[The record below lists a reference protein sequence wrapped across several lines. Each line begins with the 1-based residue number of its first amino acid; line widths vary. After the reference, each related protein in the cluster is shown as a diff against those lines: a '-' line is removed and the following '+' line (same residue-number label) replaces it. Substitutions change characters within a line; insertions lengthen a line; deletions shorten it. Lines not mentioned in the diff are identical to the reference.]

1 MKRIPRAVLI
11 AAGLVAMASI
21 VGGGIVFAQTSSAS
35 SPMGNLTA
43 LTSQAGAA
51 SNQSDYIAQLAGHL
65 GISVQALQ
73 TAISATNMDELKKA
87 VDSGA
92 ITQAQADK
100 ISAALQAG
108 NTFFFGGHGPRT
120 PGAPGGPAGPGHRGP
135 FFGGINDAVGSVAT
149 FLGVT
154 PAQLRTEL
162 EGGKSL
168 ADVATA
174 HGKTRDELKAHL
186 TTQANTRLDKAVAD
200 GKLTQAQAD
209 QLKSTLSSHLD
220 QIIDARPGSMIPR
233 WFNGGPGSPTSPR
246 GGPRQAPGTTPSGL
260 N

>member
-1 MKRIPRAVLI
+1 MKRIPRAALI

-21 VGGGIVFAQTSSAS
+21 VGGGIVFAQTSGSS
-35 SPMGNLTA
+35 SPLGNLTA

-51 SNQSDYIAQLAGHL
+51 SNQSDYITQLAGHL

-73 TAISATNMDELKKA
+73 TAISATNMDELNKA
-87 VDSGA
+87 VAAGA
-92 ITQAQADK
+92 ITQAEADK
-100 ISAALQAG
+100 ITAALQAG
-108 NTFFFGGHGPRT
+108 DTFFFGGHGPKT
-120 PGAPGGPAGPGHRGP
+120 PGVPGGPGRGGP
-135 FFGGINDAVGSVAT
+135 FFGGINDVVGSVAT

-162 EGGKSL
+162 QGGKSL

-174 HGKTRDELKAHL
+174 NGKTRDELKAYL
-186 TTQANTRLDKAVAD
+186 TTQVTTQLEKAVTD

-209 QLKSTLSSHLD
+209 QVKSTLSSHLD
-220 QIIDARPGSMIPR
+220 QIIDARPGSMVPHSSD
-233 WFNGGPGSPTSPR
+233 GVPGSPMSPR
-246 GGPRQAPGTTPSGL
+246 GGSRQAPGTTPSGL